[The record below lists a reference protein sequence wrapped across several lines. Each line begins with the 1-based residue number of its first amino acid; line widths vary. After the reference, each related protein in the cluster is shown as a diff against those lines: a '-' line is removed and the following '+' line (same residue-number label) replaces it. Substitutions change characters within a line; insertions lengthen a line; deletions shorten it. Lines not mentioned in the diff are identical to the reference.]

1 MGLDWITAS
10 TRQGA
15 PQRGQ
20 WRRSTTPTVA
30 IRTLENDREA
40 KTPKPDSHYTAR
52 PAQPRE
58 ENEQMKRP
66 QERSQEEARNDP
78 GGKMRGQVPARKW
91 ARSRLRAGCSPTTAA
106 NGDRRGAMKV
116 PQGLQPLVE
125 DGVVDTVIRQLQSG
139 KEAEV
144 YIVVCGE
151 EIRCAKVYKSS
162 EHRSFK
168 KVAEYR
174 EGRKSRGSRNT
185 RATAKRG
192 RHGRKLKEEEWKTA
206 EIDALN
212 VLAAAGVRVPKPHGV
227 HDGVLLMELVQDE
240 DGNPAPRL
248 NEVEITAQQAR
259 DWHAFLIAEIV
270 RMLCAGRIHG
280 DLSEFNVLVDP
291 AGPVIIDLPQAV
303 DASSNNNAFRMLDR
317 DVNNMRW
324 TFSRAAPE
332 LLDTQY
338 AREMWD
344 LYTSGELRP
353 DTALTGRYAR
363 SETNADVDAVLDA
376 IEEARR
382 EAEARALGREEAA
395 LG

>member
-1 MGLDWITAS
+1 
-10 TRQGA
+10 
-15 PQRGQ
+15 
-20 WRRSTTPTVA
+20 
-30 IRTLENDREA
+30 
-40 KTPKPDSHYTAR
+40 
-52 PAQPRE
+52 
-58 ENEQMKRP
+58 
-66 QERSQEEARNDP
+66 
-78 GGKMRGQVPARKW
+78 
-91 ARSRLRAGCSPTTAA
+91 
-106 NGDRRGAMKV
+106 MKV

-144 YIVVCGE
+144 YVVACGE

-206 EIDALN
+206 EIDALY

-291 AGPVIIDLPQAV
+291 AVR
-303 DASSNNNAFRMLDR
+303 SSSICHRPWTHRATTMRFACSTA

-332 LLDTQY
+332 LFDTQY

-353 DTALTGRYAR
+353 DTALTGRYIR
-363 SETNADVDAVLDA
+363 SEANADVDAVLDA

-382 EAEARALGREEAA
+382 EAEGARVGKRGGRIE
-395 LG
+395 LTDCLP

>member
-1 MGLDWITAS
+1 
-10 TRQGA
+10 
-15 PQRGQ
+15 
-20 WRRSTTPTVA
+20 
-30 IRTLENDREA
+30 
-40 KTPKPDSHYTAR
+40 
-52 PAQPRE
+52 
-58 ENEQMKRP
+58 
-66 QERSQEEARNDP
+66 
-78 GGKMRGQVPARKW
+78 
-91 ARSRLRAGCSPTTAA
+91 
-106 NGDRRGAMKV
+106 MKV

-144 YIVVCGE
+144 YVVACGE

-168 KVAEYR
+168 QVAEYR

-192 RHGRKLKEEEWKTA
+192 RHGRKLKEEEWKTS
-206 EIDALN
+206 EIDALY

-291 AGPVIIDLPQAV
+291 AGPVIIDLPQAI

-332 LLDTQY
+332 LFDTQY

-353 DTALTGRYAR
+353 ETALTGRYIR
-363 SETNADVDAVLDA
+363 SEANADVDAVLDA

-382 EAEARALGREEAA
+382 EAEARALGREEVA
-395 LG
+395 LS

>member
-1 MGLDWITAS
+1 
-10 TRQGA
+10 
-15 PQRGQ
+15 
-20 WRRSTTPTVA
+20 
-30 IRTLENDREA
+30 
-40 KTPKPDSHYTAR
+40 
-52 PAQPRE
+52 
-58 ENEQMKRP
+58 
-66 QERSQEEARNDP
+66 
-78 GGKMRGQVPARKW
+78 
-91 ARSRLRAGCSPTTAA
+91 
-106 NGDRRGAMKV
+106 MKV

-144 YIVVCGE
+144 YVVACGE

-168 KVAEYR
+168 QVAEYR

-206 EIDALN
+206 EIDALC

-291 AGPVIIDLPQAV
+291 AGPVIIDLPQAI

-353 DTALTGRYAR
+353 ETALTGRYIR
-363 SETNADVDAVLDA
+363 SEANADVDAVLDA

-382 EAEARALGREEAA
+382 EAEARALGREEVA
-395 LG
+395 LS

>member
-1 MGLDWITAS
+1 
-10 TRQGA
+10 
-15 PQRGQ
+15 
-20 WRRSTTPTVA
+20 
-30 IRTLENDREA
+30 
-40 KTPKPDSHYTAR
+40 
-52 PAQPRE
+52 
-58 ENEQMKRP
+58 
-66 QERSQEEARNDP
+66 
-78 GGKMRGQVPARKW
+78 
-91 ARSRLRAGCSPTTAA
+91 
-106 NGDRRGAMKV
+106 MKV
-116 PQGLQPLVE
+116 PHGLQPLVE
-125 DGVVDTVIRQLQSG
+125 DGVVDMVIRQLQSG
-139 KEAEV
+139 KEADV
-144 YIVVCGE
+144 YVVACGE

-162 EHRSFK
+162 ELRSFK

-185 RATAKRG
+185 RATAKRS

-206 EIDALN
+206 EIDALYA
-212 VLAAAGVRVPKPHGV
+212 LAAAGVRVPTPHGV

-248 NEVEITAQQAR
+248 NEVEISAQQAR

-291 AGPVIIDLPQAV
+291 VGPVIIDLPQAV
-303 DASSNNNAFRMLDR
+303 EASSNNNAFRMLDR

-332 LLDTQY
+332 LLDTRY

-344 LYTSGELRP
+344 LYTSGDLYP
-353 DTALTGRYAR
+353 DTTLTGRYTRNEA
-363 SETNADVDAVLDA
+363 NADVDAVLDA
-376 IEEARR
+376 IEDARR

-395 LG
+395 LS

>member
-1 MGLDWITAS
+1 
-10 TRQGA
+10 
-15 PQRGQ
+15 
-20 WRRSTTPTVA
+20 
-30 IRTLENDREA
+30 
-40 KTPKPDSHYTAR
+40 
-52 PAQPRE
+52 
-58 ENEQMKRP
+58 
-66 QERSQEEARNDP
+66 
-78 GGKMRGQVPARKW
+78 
-91 ARSRLRAGCSPTTAA
+91 
-106 NGDRRGAMKV
+106 MKV

-144 YIVVCGE
+144 YVVACGE

-168 KVAEYR
+168 QVAEYR

-192 RHGRKLKEEEWKTA
+192 RHGRKLKEEEWKTS
-206 EIDALN
+206 EIDALY

-291 AGPVIIDLPQAV
+291 AGPVIIDLPQAI

-353 DTALTGRYAR
+353 ETALTGRYIR
-363 SETNADVDAVLDA
+363 SEANADVDAVLDA

-382 EAEARALGREEAA
+382 EAEARALGREEVA
-395 LG
+395 LS